1 MNIFPTSADS
11 DAEPEDSN
19 MLGNCSATIGTR
31 CGYVALVGRPNVGK
45 STLLNHLLGQ
55 KISITSRKPQT
66 TRHRVLGIKTEG
78 ERQIIYVD
86 TPGLHKSAPKAIN
99 RYMNQTAS
107 QAILDVDVV
116 VFVVDRLR
124 WTEEDELVLEKLR
137 AAKCPVILA
146 INKVDLLENK
156 SELLPALRVFA
167 QKFPFAEIFPLSALR
182 GHNLADLET
191 AIVTKLPKNP
201 HFFPEDQITDR
212 SERFLAAELVRE
224 KVMRQLGDEVPYEVT
239 VEIESFKRE
248 GKLLTIDALILVERE
263 GQKKIVI
270 GIGGER
276 IRQIGEDARKDMEK
290 LFDSK
295 IMLKLW
301 VKIKAGWSD
310 DERALRSLGYS
321 D

>member
-1 MNIFPTSADS
+1 MNDTHDNDTPMSEAD
-11 DAEPEDSN
+11 ECE
-19 MLGNCSATIGTR
+19 TR

-66 TRHRVLGIKTEG
+66 TRHRVLGIKTEDTQ
-78 ERQIIYVD
+78 QIIYVD
-86 TPGLHKSAPKAIN
+86 TPGLHKVEAKAIN

-107 QAILDVDVV
+107 QAIRDVDVA

-124 WTEEDELVLEKLR
+124 WTDEDDMVLEKLR
-137 AAKCPVILA
+137 AATCPVILA
-146 INKVDLLENK
+146 INKVDLIDNK
-156 SELLPALRVFA
+156 SDLLPAL
-167 QKFPFAEIFPLSALR
+167 QKFSQRFAFAEIFPLSALR
-182 GHNLADLET
+182 GHNLADLEA
-191 AIVTKLPKNP
+191 AIVKYLPRNP

-224 KVMRQLGDEVPYEVT
+224 KVMRQLGEEVPYEVT

-248 GKLLTIDALILVERE
+248 GKLLQIDALILVERD

-270 GIGGER
+270 GTGGER
-276 IRQIGEDARKDMEK
+276 IRQIGEDARKDMQK

-295 IMLKLW
+295 ILLKLW
-301 VKIKAGWSD
+301 VKVKAGWSD
-310 DERALRSLGYS
+310 DERALRSLGYR
-321 D
+321 DD